1 MKVYPLLE
9 EISKLASKDAD
20 SKDAMLGHVRAHTH
34 HYIGEYDEFTEK
46 MRAAVELLEQS
57 ESIAAFLALAKRRG
71 L

>member
-9 EISKLASKDAD
+9 TLAKVGD
-20 SKDAMLGHVRAHTH
+20 KDAMLGLVLSNTH

-46 MRAAVELLEQS
+46 MRTAAKLLEQS
-57 ESIAAFLALAKRRG
+57 PSIEAFLDQAKRRD